1 MAFRSRMTLVVL
13 GIATTLLIAVILTIP
28 ALLSLDRYRPK
39 VISYLQ
45 ERTGKEVEIG
55 RLALTL
61 LPLTIR
67 VDDFG
72 MRNPPPFPPG
82 DVVRVAR
89 IEGSIDPRALLYRH
103 VVIKSLVLD
112 KPIIHLISDPDSAW
126 NFENPQPKVTETAFT
141 VGVIAKVEIKD
152 AQLVASNLLPSD
164 APGHIFFEAHD
175 VSGEFEQVNVDAII
189 NPSSTSLGGQ
199 GSVKADRLS
208 FGAVDA
214 SNLSF
219 KLQLWAR
226 QVFLADV
233 RAEVCGGH
241 GVGALF
247 FDLSRRRP
255 IFSAHAGFSGVSLAE
270 LLEPFQNGRGK
281 ITGKM
286 EGELTLAGE
295 VQHSQ
300 RPLVGIH
307 GNGHVTARNGEV
319 PSLRLNENLMKLV
332 RFNNQG
338 PAKENPS
345 SFKFISSELE
355 LANLRIVS
363 KVIDVDGYGVDIDG
377 SGSVNVDGSNELN
390 YQGEAKITTKQ
401 GFFTSTFAR
410 LSGATLKDGQLSFP
424 FRVGGTIESPVF
436 SRGKAD

>member
-13 GIATTLLIAVILTIP
+13 GITATLLIAVILVIP
-28 ALLSLDRYRPK
+28 ALLNLDRYRPK

-55 RLALTL
+55 RLALML
-61 LPLTIR
+61 FPLTIR
-67 VDDFG
+67 VDDFA

-89 IEGSIDPRALLYRH
+89 IEVAIDSRALLHRR
-103 VVIKSLVLD
+103 VVIKWLSLD
-112 KPIIHLISDPDSAW
+112 KPIIHLISDPDSVW
-126 NFENPQPKVTETAFT
+126 NFDPRPTKVPEEAFA
-141 VGVIAKVEIKD
+141 VGVIAKVKIKD
-152 AQLVASNLLPSD
+152 AQLVASNLLSSD
-164 APGHIFFEAHD
+164 APGPIFFEAHD
-175 VSGEFEQVNVDAII
+175 VSGELEQVNVDAII
-189 NPSSTSLGGQ
+189 NPSPTSLGGQ

-214 SNLSF
+214 RNLTF
-219 KLQLWAR
+219 KLQLWAK

-241 GVGALF
+241 GAGTLF
-247 FDLSRRRP
+247 FDLSRKRP
-255 IFSAHAGFSGVSLAE
+255 VFSTHAKFSRVSLAE

-281 ITGKM
+281 ITGNL

-300 RPLVGIH
+300 RPLAGIH
-307 GNGHVTARNGEV
+307 GNGHITVRNGEV
-319 PSLRLNENLMKLV
+319 PSLRLNQNLMKLV

-345 SFKFISSELE
+345 SFNFISSDLE

-377 SGSVNVDGSNELN
+377 SGSVNVDGSDELN
-390 YQGEAKITTKQ
+390 YQGTAKITTKQ
-401 GFFTSTFAR
+401 GFFTNTFAR
-410 LSGATLKDGQLSFP
+410 LSGATLQEGQLSFP

-436 SRGKAD
+436 SRGRAD

>member
-1 MAFRSRMTLVVL
+1 MTFRSRMTLVVL
-13 GIATTLLIAVILTIP
+13 GISATLLIAVILVIP
-28 ALLSLDRYRPK
+28 ALLKLDRYRPK

-55 RLALTL
+55 RLALTFS
-61 LPLTIR
+61 PLTIR

-82 DVVRVAR
+82 DLVRVAR
-89 IEGSIDPRALLYRH
+89 IEAAIDPRALLRRQ

-112 KPIIHLISDPDSAW
+112 KPTIHLIADPDSAW
-126 NFENPQPKVTETAFT
+126 NFENPQTKVPEKAFA
-141 VGVIAKVEIKD
+141 VGVIAKVKIKN

-164 APGHIFFEAHD
+164 ALGPIFFEAHD

-214 SNLSF
+214 SKLTF

-226 QVFLADV
+226 QVFLANV

-241 GVGALF
+241 GVGTLF
-247 FDLSRRRP
+247 FDLSRKRP
-255 IFSAHAGFSGVSLAE
+255 IFTAHAGFSGVSLAE
-270 LLEPFQNGRGK
+270 LLEPFRNGRGK

-295 VQHSQ
+295 VQHTQ
-300 RPLVGIH
+300 RPLAGIH
-307 GNGHVTARNGEV
+307 GNGHVTVRNGEV

-345 SFKFISSELE
+345 SFNFISSDLE

-377 SGSVNVDGSNELN
+377 SGSINVDGSNELN
-390 YQGEAKITTKQ
+390 YQAKAKITTKQ
-401 GFFTSTFAR
+401 GFFNNTFAR
-410 LSGATLKDGQLSFP
+410 LSGATLEEGQLSFP

-436 SRGKAD
+436 SRGRAD

>member
-1 MAFRSRMTLVVL
+1 MAFRNRTTLVVL
-13 GIATTLLIAVILTIP
+13 GITATLLIAVILVIP
-28 ALLSLDRYRPK
+28 ALLNLDRYRPK

-61 LPLTIR
+61 FPLTIR
-67 VDDFG
+67 VDNFG

-89 IEGSIDPRALLYRH
+89 IEAAVDPKALLHRH
-103 VVIKSLVLD
+103 VVIKSLALV
-112 KPIIHLISDPDSAW
+112 KPIIHLMSDPDSAW
-126 NFENPQPKVTETAFT
+126 NFENPQTKVTEKSFA
-141 VGVIAKVEIKD
+141 VGVIAQVEIKD
-152 AQLVASNLLPSD
+152 AQLLASNLLSSNVVGP
-164 APGHIFFEAHD
+164 IFFEAHD
-175 VSGEFEQVNVDAII
+175 ISGEFEQVNVDAII

-214 SNLSF
+214 GNLTF

-226 QVFLADV
+226 QVFLADM

-241 GVGALF
+241 AAGTLF
-247 FDLSRRRP
+247 FDLSRKRP
-255 IFSAHAGFSGVSLAE
+255 IFSARAGFSGVSLAE

-286 EGELTLAGE
+286 EGELTLAGV

-300 RPLVGIH
+300 RPLAGIH
-307 GNGHVTARNGEV
+307 GNGHVTVRNGEV
-319 PSLRLNENLMKLV
+319 PGLNLNENLMKLV
-332 RFNNQG
+332 HFNDQG
-338 PAKENPS
+338 SAKENPS
-345 SFKFISSELE
+345 SFNFISTDLE

-363 KVIDVDGYGVDIDG
+363 KVIDIDGYGVDIDG
-377 SGSVNVDGSNELN
+377 SGSVNVDGSDELN
-390 YQGEAKITTKQ
+390 YQGKAKITTKQ
-401 GFFTSTFAR
+401 GFFNNTFAR
-410 LSGATLKDGQLSFP
+410 LSGATLQDGQLSFP

-436 SRGKAD
+436 SRRRAD